1 MWEIIQNKLQEVP
14 EHRFQEDV
22 QLCPP
27 AVLRDG
33 LSQVFFL
40 R

>member
-14 EHRFQEDV
+14 EHRLQEDI
-22 QLCPP
+22 QLCPL

-33 LSQVFFL
+33 LSQVGSL